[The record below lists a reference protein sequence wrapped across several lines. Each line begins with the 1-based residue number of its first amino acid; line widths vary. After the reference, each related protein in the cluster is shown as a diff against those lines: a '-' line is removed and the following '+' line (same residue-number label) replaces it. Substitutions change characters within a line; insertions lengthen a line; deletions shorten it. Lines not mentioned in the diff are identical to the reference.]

1 MKHLHRKVILSGLVA
16 AGLVAGAYALL
27 GIGFAAI
34 VAVGLFIA
42 GAIILVAV
50 VMFEEETRLTAVA
63 GSPPAYSGSAS
74 SPSPST
80 DGT

>member
-1 MKHLHRKVILSGLVA
+1 MKHLHRKVILSGLIA

-42 GAIILVAV
+42 GAIMLIGVG
-50 VMFEEETRLTAVA
+50 MFEEETHLPWWEDAREEHNHGYHHAR
-63 GSPPAYSGSAS
+63 
-74 SPSPST
+74 
-80 DGT
+80 